1 MAHPVECSGNYY
13 ISTLS
18 TTINIKV
25 SRLTPNRIP
34 SYGLGAVLLLEEIV
48 QWVDIPPVRSEADSE
63 HDNTSPTWTA
73 AMLNKKT
80 GLSLHQ
86 LMAHYVN

>member
-1 MAHPVECSGNYY
+1 MVWGLFCYWGKLYSGL
-13 ISTLS
+13 IS
-18 TTINIKV
+18 
-25 SRLTPNRIP
+25 
-34 SYGLGAVLLLEEIV
+34 
-48 QWVDIPPVRSEADSE
+48 PPVRSEADSE

-86 LMAHYVN
+86 LKAHYVN